1 MKISIRNK
9 ITLTML
15 LVIILLITTI
25 GIMAYNNTK
34 NIILTQVKQS
44 NYDTLQNA
52 NDYFLQNFMAE
63 AEFVVN
69 NWANDVEIVNW
80 KNKPGQPKMVR
91 TIPDEFIN
99 IQDQWIGF
107 IKSSQNIAWV
117 YFGPQEDGSLFV
129 APLDPTMPEDYD
141 CRNRA
146 WYKKAVANRDKAVWS
161 DPYLDAGDIGGIVV
175 TVARAAEKDGNLV
188 GVVGMDIKLQRL
200 ADVFDDIRFGESGFL
215 MLINNEGE
223 ILSHP
228 DKEKLLTRVCD
239 DSDLCEQFIVDS
251 GTNIFN
257 YKGEETI
264 ISYMDVPDT
273 EWRLVGLMPID
284 LSSQLIQVK
293 NNIIKI
299 ALVSVLFAFLTGSL
313 LSGVITK
320 PLQQMMNT
328 IHSISKGDLNE
339 RIDTNSNDEFVVLGN
354 QFNEMIDTLR
364 GLIEERNRNVVELME
379 MNEEILEQSLKIKN
393 YSQEKEA
400 MNIELSNIL
409 EELRK
414 NYLSTV
420 RALASAI
427 EANDKYT
434 WGHCERVS
442 NISIAIAKS
451 MGVNTEDINTLE
463 FAALLHD
470 IGKLGISPEILN
482 KKGKLTQE
490 EFEIVKRH
498 PGIGYEILSEVE
510 FLYDSRK
517 VLLQHHE
524 RIDGNGYPQ
533 GLYGDNIAFLAKI
546 MAVADAYDA
555 MTSSRPY
562 REIPLTKEQA
572 IEELIKGKG
581 TQFDEEIVDSFIELL
596 NDPDVEL

>member
-200 ADVFDDIRFGESGFL
+200 ADVFDDIRFGENGFL

-379 MNEEILEQSLKIKN
+379 MNEEILEQSLKIKK

>member
-15 LVIILLITTI
+15 LVIILLVSSV
-25 GIMAYNNTK
+25 GIMTYNNTK

-44 NYDTLQNA
+44 NYDTLKNA

-63 AEFVVN
+63 AEYVVN

-80 KNKPGQPKMVR
+80 VNKPNQPKMVT
-91 TIPDEFIN
+91 TIPDEFKN
-99 IQDQWIGF
+99 IQDQWMGF

-117 YFGPQEDGSLFV
+117 YFGPEEDGSLFI

-141 CRNRA
+141 CRVRV
-146 WYKKAVANRDKAVWS
+146 WYEKAVANRNRAVWS

-175 TVARAAEKDGNLV
+175 TVARSVEKDGDLV

-200 ADVFDDIRFGESGFL
+200 ADIFDDIRFGDNGYL
-215 MLINNEGE
+215 MLLNDEGE

-228 DKEKLLTRVCD
+228 NKEKLLTRVCD
-239 DSDLCEQFIVDS
+239 DSDLCEQFTSQS
-251 GTNIFN
+251 GTKIFD

-264 ISYMDVPDT
+264 ISYMDVPKT
-273 EWRLVGLMPID
+273 EWRLVGIMPID
-284 LSSQLIQVK
+284 LSIQLMQIK
-293 NNIIKI
+293 NNILKI
-299 ALVSVLFAFLTGSL
+299 ALISVLFSFLTGSL

-328 IHSISKGDLNE
+328 MDSISKGDLNE
-339 RIDTNSNDEFVVLGN
+339 RIDINSNDEFLVLGN

-364 GLIEERNRNVVELME
+364 GLIEERNRNVVELMK

-393 YSQEKEA
+393 YSEEKET

-409 EELRK
+409 EELKK

-434 WGHCERVS
+434 WGHCERVA
-442 NISIAIAKS
+442 NISIAIAKA
-451 MGVNTEDINTLE
+451 MGLGKEDISILE

-524 RIDGNGYPQ
+524 RVDGNGYPQ
-533 GLYGDNIAFLAKI
+533 GLYGDNIVSLAKI
-546 MAVADAYDA
+546 MAIADAYDA

-572 IEELIKGKG
+572 IEELVKGRG
-581 TQFDEEIVDSFIELL
+581 TQFDEEIVDCFIELL
-596 NDPDVEL
+596 NDPNVEL

>member
-141 CRNRA
+141 CRNRT

-200 ADVFDDIRFGESGFL
+200 ADVFDDIRFGENGFL

-379 MNEEILEQSLKIKN
+379 MNEEILEQSLKIKK

>member
-200 ADVFDDIRFGESGFL
+200 ADVFDDIRFGENGFL